1 LAQVRNAIITLRIVA
16 ESDCRAGVDMPREYR
31 PYWIDKRAEVRLPLY
46 LSGVLLVGDGMP
58 RVVESADVSLT
69 GMAIT
74 ASLREPLG
82 TPCLGEFEEIGRIR
96 GQIVRWL
103 PEGFAIAFAHDA
115 ARQAALADDLDRLEA
130 TRARCEIG
138 ARLPPP
144 DPHELDLVR
153 AARLPAPD
161 VYLEIELPDRR
172 IVMERLRDVSASGA
186 SVLSTERPPIGAQ
199 LRIQNLTARVVR
211 HMPDGFAVSFG

>member
-1 LAQVRNAIITLRIVA
+1 
-16 ESDCRAGVDMPREYR
+16 MPREYR

-46 LSGVLLVGDGMP
+46 LSGVLLVGDGIP

-82 TPCLGEFEEIGRIR
+82 TSCLGEFEEIGRIR
-96 GQIVRWL
+96 GHIVRWL
-103 PEGFAIAFAHDA
+103 PEGFAIAFDHDPP
-115 ARQAALADDLDRLEA
+115 RQAALAEDLDRLEA

-138 ARLPPP
+138 ARPPPP

-172 IVMERLRDVSASGA
+172 VVMERLSDVSSSGA
-186 SVLSTERPPIGAQ
+186 RVVSDERPPIGAA
-199 LRIQNLTARVVR
+199 LRVQSLAARVVR
-211 HMPDGFAVSFG
+211 HTADGFAVSFG